1 MIIENTSDKIVNRM
15 IANEIISDDDR
26 AIYSYHLQVILET
39 VVGHAILLTL
49 AALAGH
55 FIEVALFLLSFNI
68 LRSST
73 SGYHCKTNTGCILL
87 SAFSCALV
95 VALENSA
102 MNNIL
107 LFQWCGVLSMM
118 FLLFVGAINHPNMGW
133 SDEEL
138 KAAKKSSRTK
148 ILILLI
154 LLPILD
160 NLGIEKLYLY
170 SFVMGI
176 VQCAIS
182 LLIVKLGK
190 GGQNNEANS

>member
-68 LRSST
+68 LRNST

-87 SAFSCALV
+87 SAFSCVLV
-95 VALENSA
+95 VA
-102 MNNIL
+102 MVI
-107 LFQWCGVLSMM
+107 C
-118 FLLFVGAINHPNMGW
+118 
-133 SDEEL
+133 
-138 KAAKKSSRTK
+138 
-148 ILILLI
+148 
-154 LLPILD
+154 LPRQD
-160 NLGIEKLYLY
+160 Q
-170 SFVMGI
+170 VM
-176 VQCAIS
+176 
-182 LLIVKLGK
+182 
-190 GGQNNEANS
+190 E